1 MFKNIIFVRIYSNF
15 FVVQSKITKLLQVL
29 SSFHAT
35 FTKKSEIVRN
45 IIGLLIIY
53 KDASLSWYFRRF
65 CRVLFETMVCQQ
77 WTKPM
82 YHTSPRNWNTNYTGQ
97 SSTGLAVLID
107 RSSSDDSV
115 DRHFSNYQAPR
126 SNPDRLKSPPWRK
139 GNWAYCSATNERE
152 KIKWQRWDSRL

>member
-53 KDASLSWYFRRF
+53 KDASLS
-65 CRVLFETMVCQQ
+65 
-77 WTKPM
+77 
-82 YHTSPRNWNTNYTGQ
+82 
-97 SSTGLAVLID
+97 
-107 RSSSDDSV
+107 
-115 DRHFSNYQAPR
+115 
-126 SNPDRLKSPPWRK
+126 
-139 GNWAYCSATNERE
+139 
-152 KIKWQRWDSRL
+152 